1 MKKLLIIATIIFCGC
16 SQKINPGK
24 CSLPATA
31 RTKHENIIN
40 SIQVQEKK
48 ERIEKASVIALWIA
62 IIIGR
67 NAITKPDL

>member
-1 MKKLLIIATIIFCGC
+1 MKKLLIIPAIIFCAC

-24 CSLPATA
+24 CSSPAV

-40 SIQVQEKK
+40 NIQVQEKK
-48 ERIEKASVIALWIA
+48 ERIEKGSAIALWVA
-62 IIIGR
+62 FIIGR